1 MSLTVH
7 LSPKSAN
14 AKTGPIP
21 VSTTSAETC
30 PPTCPLKKSGCY
42 ANGGP
47 LALHWRAVSD
57 GRRGTDWDTFCMKI
71 AELPER
77 TLWRHNQAGDLPGSR
92 GLIDRVKLNQLVGA
106 NRGRRAFTYTHYEP
120 SRGKNAEAIR
130 ETNED
135 GFTVSCSANNLEDA
149 DRLAE
154 MGVGPV
160 VTLVA
165 ENASRTLRT
174 PGGRKVEI
182 CPGQLRDGVTC
193 ASCGLCAVSD
203 RDVIIGFLPHGCQRR
218 QAGRIAGFTE
228 EDQ

>member
-1 MSLTVH
+1 MPLTVH

-21 VSTTSAETC
+21 VSTSSADTC
-30 PPTCPLKKSGCY
+30 PPTCPLKESGCY

-57 GRRGTDWDTFCMKI
+57 GQRGTDWDTFCAKI
-71 AELPER
+71 AELPEG

-92 GLIDRVKLNQLVGA
+92 GLIDRAKLNQLVEA
-106 NRGRRAFTYTHYEP
+106 NRGRRAFSYTHYEP

-130 ETNED
+130 EANEN

-165 ENASRTLRT
+165 ESASRTLHT
-174 PGGRKVEI
+174 PAGRKVVI
-182 CPGQLRDGVTC
+182 CPAQLRDGVTC

-203 RDVIIGFLPHGCQRR
+203 REVIIGFLPHGCQRLSAER
-218 QAGRIAGFTE
+218 VAMMNG
-228 EDQ
+228 